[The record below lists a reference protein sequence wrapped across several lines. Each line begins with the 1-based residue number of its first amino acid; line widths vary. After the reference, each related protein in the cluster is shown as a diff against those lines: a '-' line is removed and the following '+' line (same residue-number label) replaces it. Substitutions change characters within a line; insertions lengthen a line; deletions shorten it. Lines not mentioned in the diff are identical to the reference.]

1 MWAFNCF
8 ASYAGL
14 RDALSPDI
22 DPPLSIADLLSH
34 PTTPAEHLPGRMKIL
49 CDQRR
54 FMEIEGFGGVPAG
67 FNRAEAEVI
76 AEERFFGDAEFD
88 AKLGHDVD
96 FMAAF
101 GGIIPAQKDR
111 IDFFIL
117 IQRGGGL
124 DAVAQDAGRFSVQ
137 VKRRRRRRS
146 RSGRGPFQRFRA

>member
-1 MWAFNCF
+1 
-8 ASYAGL
+8 
-14 RDALSPDI
+14 
-22 DPPLSIADLLSH
+22 
-34 PTTPAEHLPGRMKIL
+34 
-49 CDQRR
+49 
-54 FMEIEGFGGVPAG
+54 MEIEGFGGVPAG

-101 GGIIPAQKDR
+101 SGIIPAQKDR

-137 VKRRRRRRS
+137 INAGAEDLQNVKLWRWMMIEELYVKGMGGIKFASLFFSGDFIAITGESGAGKSSLVRAFEFISGKRADRR
-146 RSGRGPFQRFRA
+146 AHV

>member
-1 MWAFNCF
+1 
-8 ASYAGL
+8 
-14 RDALSPDI
+14 
-22 DPPLSIADLLSH
+22 
-34 PTTPAEHLPGRMKIL
+34 MKIL
-49 CDQRR
+49 SDQRR

-101 GGIIPAQKDR
+101 GGIISAQKDR

-137 VKRRRRRRS
+137 VNAS
-146 RSGRGPFQRFRA
+146 PEDDRGPAGDRFDVFEREAPVAVTDGQQDCGKLEQDDSNVIR